1 MNRGRYIGAVV
12 VGIAGAIWIAYSL
25 GEIRLAYA
33 SRDWPKTAGTV
44 ISASAEAVRRED
56 RREHEAPEVLT
67 PVWFRISYQ
76 YAVEGV
82 TYNGNQVYAGQ
93 WLPISDWGA
102 RELRERYNPA
112 RKVQV
117 FYDPARPWLS
127 VLEPGFDSYFAAM
140 LVTGYFAM

>member
-102 RELRERYNPA
+102 RELRERYPPA
-112 RKVQV
+112 RKVQEGLV
-117 FYDPARPWLS
+117 VIYS
-127 VLEPGFDSYFAAM
+127 VRQRAWSGRKVRYTLCPLASCS
-140 LVTGYFAM
+140 